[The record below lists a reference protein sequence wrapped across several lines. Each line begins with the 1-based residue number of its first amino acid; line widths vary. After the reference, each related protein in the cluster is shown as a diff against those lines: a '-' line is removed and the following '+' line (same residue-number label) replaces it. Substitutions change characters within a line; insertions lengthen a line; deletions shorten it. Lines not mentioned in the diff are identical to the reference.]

1 MATLCER
8 CLARG
13 NKNHALPKCRFC
25 GACRAVVLMEMR
37 KSGYLTFIPPEHH
50 KTYAPC
56 STEPGPQWDNVVRAY
71 EEALE
76 LDKP

>member
-8 CLARG
+8 CLQRG
-13 NKNHALPKCRFC
+13 RKNLAMPKCRFC
-25 GACRAVVLMEMR
+25 SSCRKVVLWEMR
-37 KSGYLTFIPPEHH
+37 KSGYLTPIPPEHH
-50 KTYAPC
+50 ETYAPRHK
-56 STEPGPQWDNVVRAY
+56 EPGPQWDNVVRAY